1 MKPTIDKTTVP
12 NNSLVNSYP
21 LRTDYVDV
29 FYIRFDNDRNET
41 IDYFA
46 KSLLDALPSWS
57 LILFKI
63 RNFLVKFV
71 GLEGGD
77 IIEMIEKCRNSDC
90 QVGSKIGL
98 FTVHS
103 RNNTEIMF
111 AEKDKHLDFA
121 GSLYLNS
128 DDKNPNIFNLGFITK
143 VQFNIKLGNF
153 YFFCIK
159 PFHKLIVK
167 SILKRMIRNYY
178 ADK

>member
-1 MKPTIDKTTVP
+1 MKLTIDKTTVP
-12 NNSLVNSYP
+12 NNSLVNFYP

-29 FYIRFDNDRNET
+29 FSIRFENKRNEP

-46 KSLLDALPSWS
+46 KSLLDTLPSWS
-57 LILFKI
+57 LILFKL

-90 QVGSKIGL
+90 KVGSKMGI
-98 FTVHS
+98 FTINS
-103 RNNTEIMF
+103 RNEYEIMF

-121 GSLYLNS
+121 GSIYLTRDETNA
-128 DDKNPNIFNLGFITK
+128 DICDLGFITK

-167 SILKRMIRNYY
+167 SILKRLIRNYY